1 MSLRSV
7 HRSKS
12 SALSVVV
19 ALTACGILAEKPA
32 QAQAWRRFS
41 GRVEGTLGYMLSS
54 YQQNNLSQGFALH
67 GAIRPGVQLYGP
79 LVFQLAIESTIFPG
93 KDHTGYQWLVG
104 GGLRGEPEIGR
115 VGRVLAD
122 VNLGAGFTG
131 PYTRFALNAGAAFEF
146 NVTSFFAVGPVVR
159 YHHLFA
165 TEGDI
170 SGSAMYITAG
180 ASITLRAPPAPVEAE
195 TVAPRDRDGDGVLDE
210 HDLCV
215 NTPAGSN
222 PDPQRPGCALGD
234 SDGDG
239 INDRDDL
246 CASTAAGPHPDANR
260 RGCPDG
266 DDDNDRVLNS
276 RDQCRTQHHGLHPDP
291 QRPGCP
297 APDGDNDSVPDASD
311 ACPGVAGQ
319 PHPDRARNGCPG
331 MVVVENG
338 QIRTMEPIFFE
349 IRRDTILPQSERV
362 LQAMADALTASP
374 EIRRLGVH
382 GHTDDLGED
391 DFNLD
396 LSRRRAQAVSDW
408 LTRHGVAG
416 QRLDVQGF
424 GETRPMV
431 QSQTEQARAVN
442 RRVEFRILEAIASGD
457 EGGM

>member
-1 MSLRSV
+1 V
-7 HRSKS
+7 
-12 SALSVVV
+12 
-19 ALTACGILAEKPA
+19 
-32 QAQAWRRFS
+32 
-41 GRVEGTLGYMLSS
+41 RVEGTLGYMLSN
-54 YQQNNLSQGFALH
+54 YQQVNLSQGIALH
-67 GAIRPGVQLYGP
+67 GAIRPGVQLVGP
-79 LVFQLAIESTIFPG
+79 LAFQIAIDSAIFPANG
-93 KDHTGYQWLVG
+93 HTGYQWLVG
-104 GGLRGEPEIGR
+104 AGLRAEPEIAR
-115 VGRVLAD
+115 VGRLVVDCNAG
-122 VNLGAGFTG
+122 VGFTG
-131 PYTRFALNAGAAFEF
+131 AYSRFALNAGGAFEF
-146 NVTSFFAVGPVVR
+146 QIASFLSAGPMVR

-170 SGSAMYITAG
+170 SGSAMYLTGG
-180 ASITLRAPPAPVEAE
+180 ASITLRAPPAPPLELPPP
-195 TVAPRDRDGDGVLDE
+195 PRDRDGDGVLDE
-210 HDLCV
+210 SDLCV
-215 NTPAGSN
+215 NTPAGPT

-239 INDRDDL
+239 VNDRDDL
-246 CASTAAGPHPDANR
+246 CASTAAGPHPDPNR

-297 APDGDNDSVPDASD
+297 APDGDNDSVPDVSD
-311 ACPGVAGQ
+311 ACPSQPGQ

-331 MVVVENG
+331 MVLVENG

-349 IRRDTILPQSERV
+349 LRSDRILPQSERV

-408 LTRHGVAG
+408 LTRHGVAAA
-416 QRLDVQGF
+416 RLDVQGF
-424 GETRPMV
+424 GEARPLV
-431 QSQTEQARAVN
+431 ASQTEQARAVN
-442 RRVEFRILEAIASGD
+442 RRVEFRILEAVAAGD
-457 EGGM
+457 ESGM